1 MKQSLSKTIRYTASA
16 ITVDVHIRM
25 SIGNKVWGS
34 VWNPLRIPLNSSIGS
49 VSNNMAEQVR
59 EIQVQ
64 SI

>member
-1 MKQSLSKTIRYTASA
+1 MKQSLSKTIRHDARS

-34 VWNPLRIPLNSSIGS
+34 VWNPLRIPLNSSVGS
-49 VSNNMAEQVR
+49 VANNIVEPVR